1 MKNHE
6 KSSLFRKNRHFS
18 KKRPFFEK
26 TGKNGRFPDSLR
38 AKRAIKGEKRT
49 KTPKKRTF
57 GPENELAI
65 FEKKKKSSTTP

>member
-6 KSSLFRKNRHFS
+6 KSKKTS
-18 KKRPFFEK
+18 KIEK
-26 TGKNGRFPDSLR
+26 KAKNGQNRENGLKTVILGS
-38 AKRAIKGEKRT
+38 IKGEKRT

-65 FEKKKKSSTTP
+65 FEKKKKLST

>member
-6 KSSLFRKNRHFS
+6 KSKKTEKKRKNA
-18 KKRPFFEK
+18 
-26 TGKNGRFPDSLR
+26 KNGQNRENGLKIVILGS
-38 AKRAIKGEKRT
+38 IKGEKRT

-65 FEKKKKSSTTP
+65 FEKKKKLST

>member
-6 KSSLFRKNRHFS
+6 KSKKTSKIEKNAENDDF
-18 KKRPFFEK
+18 
-26 TGKNGRFPDSLR
+26 GRFPRKTVILGS
-38 AKRAIKGEKRT
+38 IKGEKRT

-65 FEKKKKSSTTP
+65 FEKKKKSSTEPQTGLL

>member
-6 KSSLFRKNRHFS
+6 KSKKTEKMRKNA
-18 KKRPFFEK
+18 
-26 TGKNGRFPDSLR
+26 KNGQNRDFGLKTVILGS
-38 AKRAIKGEKRT
+38 IKGEKRT

-65 FEKKKKSSTTP
+65 FEKKKKLST

>member
-6 KSSLFRKNRHFS
+6 KWR
-18 KKRPFFEK
+18 FFEK
-26 TGKNGRFPDSLR
+26 KRKNVKNDDFDRFGQKMVILE
-38 AKRAIKGEKRT
+38 AINGEKRT

-65 FEKKKKSSTTP
+65 FEKKKKSSTEPQTGLL